1 MIEHCLKLFSPNIIH
16 IFLIRYRRIMERSEE
31 RKARAKEEGREKMEK
46 TMKPFSFVVGE

>member
-1 MIEHCLKLFSPNIIH
+1 MNIAYKYFRQILFT

-31 RKARAKEEGREKMEK
+31 RKARAKEEGREKMET

>member
-1 MIEHCLKLFSPNIIH
+1 MNIAYKYFRQILFIF
-16 IFLIRYRRIMERSEE
+16 FLIRYRRIMERSEE

>member
-1 MIEHCLKLFSPNIIH
+1 MNIAYKYFRQILFI
-16 IFLIRYRRIMERSEE
+16 LIRYRRIMERSEE

>member
-1 MIEHCLKLFSPNIIH
+1 MIEHCLKLFSPNI